1 MAVDYSVLNAK
12 ETWAEHNTDG
22 GRGKSAKAVAKAAAK
37 AVKADSTPVGKPSN
51 VDVMSR
57 KKKRANDKTKQKIAA
72 IAAAKADPKVEE
84 TTPAP
89 EPDQTGADFGW
100 IDSDE
105 D

>member
-1 MAVDYSVLNAK
+1 MPVDFSVLNAQ

-37 AVKADSTPVGKPSN
+37 AVKADSIPVGKPSK

-57 KKKRANDKTKQKIAA
+57 KKKKANDKTKQKIAA
-72 IAAAKADPKVEE
+72 AKAVLKVEE
-84 TTPAP
+84 TTPDP
-89 EPDQTGADFGW
+89 IPVQTGAAFGW
-100 IDSDE
+100 SDSEE

>member
-1 MAVDYSVLNAK
+1 MPVDFSVLNAQ
-12 ETWAEHNTDG
+12 ETWAEHNTYG

-37 AVKADSTPVGKPSN
+37 AVKADSTPVGKPSKAEA
-51 VDVMSR
+51 MSR
-57 KKKRANDKTKQKIAA
+57 KKEKAKVKTMRK

-84 TTPAP
+84 TTPDP
-89 EPDQTGADFGW
+89 IPKTGAAFGW

>member
-1 MAVDYSVLNAK
+1 MPVDFSVLNAQ
-12 ETWAEHNTDG
+12 ETWAEHNTYG

-37 AVKADSTPVGKPSN
+37 AVKADSTPVGKPSKA
-51 VDVMSR
+51 DAMSR
-57 KKKRANDKTKQKIAA
+57 KKEKAKVKTMRK

-84 TTPAP
+84 TTPDPA
-89 EPDQTGADFGW
+89 PDQTGADFGW